1 MILWKIINGK
11 VYLTVEETARRL
23 NVTKT
28 ILEVAKCN
36 LKKDLDSKKR
46 RYRDLFVFAI
56 EDNGRTWFLEDGV
69 NFFKEKIE
77 AKENLQYKISLIISE
92 KENLQYKISL
102 IISEMES
109 TMGLP
114 KREIAG
120 ILQIREDFT
129 CKILANK
136 DLPSYDLCKKIM
148 CRIIEIVNYAP
159 YSGGD
164 WNSDKYTSGYDN
176 ADSYFSKVGT

>member
-1 MILWKIINGK
+1 MILWKIIDGK
-11 VYLTVEETARRL
+11 VYLTVEETAKRL

-56 EDNGRTWFLEDGV
+56 EENGRTWFLEDGV

-92 KENLQYKISL
+92 
-102 IISEMES
+102 MES
-109 TMGLP
+109 TMGLA
-114 KREIAG
+114 KREIAS
-120 ILQIREDFT
+120 ILQISEDFT

-136 DLPSYDLCKKIM
+136 DLPGYELCKKIM
-148 CRIIEIVNYAP
+148 CRIIEILNYVP
-159 YSGGD
+159 YTGGD
-164 WNSDKYTSGYDN
+164 WNTDRYLSQYNNDIN
-176 ADSYFSKVGT
+176 YFDRIGV

>member
-69 NFFKEKIE
+69 DFFKEKLQ
-77 AKENLQYKISLIISE
+77 AKEH
-92 KENLQYKISL
+92 LQYKISL
-102 IISEMES
+102 IISEMEDK
-109 TMGLP
+109 MGLSAG
-114 KREIAG
+114 EIGSALG
-120 ILQIREDFT
+120 ISEGFT
-129 CKILANK
+129 YRILKNK
-136 DLPSYDLCKKIM
+136 DLPSYELCKKIM

>member
-92 KENLQYKISL
+92 
-102 IISEMES
+102 MES

-114 KREIAG
+114 KREIAS
-120 ILQIREDFT
+120 ILQISEDFT
-129 CKILANK
+129 CKILVNK

-176 ADSYFSKVGT
+176 ADSYFSKVGI

>member
-1 MILWKIINGK
+1 MRFLGVTVILWKIINGK

-23 NVTKT
+23 NVTRA

-92 KENLQYKISL
+92 
-102 IISEMES
+102 MES

-120 ILQIREDFT
+120 ILQISEDFT

>member
-1 MILWKIINGK
+1 MNSWKMIDNKLF
-11 VYLTVEETARRL
+11 LTAEETARRL
-23 NVTKT
+23 DITKNT
-28 ILEVAKCN
+28 LEVAKSN
-36 LKKDLDSKKR
+36 LKKDKDSKKR
-46 RYRDLFVFAI
+46 RYKELFTFVK
-56 EDNGRTWFLEDGV
+56 EDEGRTWFLEDGV
-69 NFFKEKIE
+69 EFFKEKLQ
-77 AKENLQYKISLIISE
+77 AKEH
-92 KENLQYKISL
+92 LQYKISL
-102 IISEMES
+102 IISEMEDK
-109 TMGLP
+109 MGLSAE
-114 KREIAG
+114 EIASALG
-120 ILQIREDFT
+120 ISEDFT

>member
-11 VYLTVEETARRL
+11 VYLTIEETARRL

-36 LKKDLDSKKR
+36 LKKDLGSKKR

-77 AKENLQYKISLIISE
+77 A

>member
-36 LKKDLDSKKR
+36 LKKDLGSKKR

-77 AKENLQYKISLIISE
+77 A

>member
-92 KENLQYKISL
+92 
-102 IISEMES
+102 MES
-109 TMGLP
+109 TMGLQ
-114 KREIAG
+114 KREIAS
-120 ILQIREDFT
+120 ILQISEDFT

>member
-77 AKENLQYKISLIISE
+77 A